1 MNLRQIKISFFLILT
16 ATISSPLL
24 AQESTSTT
32 MSFENCLELIRATA
46 QQLGV
51 APINIVETSDVRIVR
66 FITIDGS
73 VLVTCSRLDRKI
85 IVTKSQ

>member
-1 MNLRQIKISFFLILT
+1 
-16 ATISSPLL
+16 
-24 AQESTSTT
+24 
-32 MSFENCLELIRATA
+32 MSFENCLELVRATA
-46 QQLGV
+46 QQLDV